1 AAGGMGGSGAGGSG
15 TGDQAS
21 SSVSPRRPLGVHG
34 GIDIL
39 EIDVLREKPQLLL
52 DEQGMVA
59 ATAALGGIYTVRYAL
74 GQGVATLGT
83 PHSVI
88 ENRDDH
94 GLIRQEINRD
104 MYNWAEQTGAVAD
117 IVGDPLLVAAE
128 VDQIEFRYFDGFE
141 FYETWDPVNQGP
153 WPVAIEIRM

>member
-1 AAGGMGGSGAGGSG
+1 MQPLLPLGPEGAQDLLSLAAVVETLDTSGAMKLAEEARGFYVDSIDSETLGAAAGGATGGSGAGGGG
-15 TGDQAS
+15 TGDQTS
-21 SSVSPRRPLGVHG
+21 TQSLRRPLGVHG
-34 GIDIL
+34 GIDFI

-88 ENRDDH
+88 QNRDDT

-104 MYNWAEQTGAVAD
+104 MYNWA
-117 IVGDPLLVAAE
+117 
-128 VDQIEFRYFDGFE
+128 
-141 FYETWDPVNQGP
+141 
-153 WPVAIEIRM
+153 